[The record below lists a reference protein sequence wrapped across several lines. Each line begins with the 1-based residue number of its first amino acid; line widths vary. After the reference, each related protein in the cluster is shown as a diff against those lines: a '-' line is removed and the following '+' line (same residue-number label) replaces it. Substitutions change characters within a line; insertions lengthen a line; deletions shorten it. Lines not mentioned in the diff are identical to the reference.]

1 MNWSYRVARVA
12 GIDIKIHVTF
22 FLIVALGAFQW
33 GVPHGPTGAWFG
45 ALLILLL
52 FTCVTLHELGHSL
65 TARMVGIP
73 TREIVLLPLGGVAFL
88 ERNPTR
94 PIHELVIAAAGP
106 LVNVIIAWVLALI
119 SGAAITLGWL
129 EGQPFLPT
137 TEQAPSVATLLLW
150 LLSANVGLVLF
161 NLIPAFPLDGGRI
174 LRAILAMGM
183 SYGRATR
190 ITVILGQ
197 GLAISMGLFGLLG
210 GNLLLVVVAIFI
222 FLSADQEHG
231 ATQARTV
238 LSTRRVG
245 DAYNKH
251 ALTLQ
256 IGDKVSTAVDY
267 ILTSYQPDFAVM
279 QGSKPLGIVTR
290 NDVLRALA
298 TGTRDNYVQEI
309 MQRTIAR
316 VDADMPLDEVQA
328 LMTEQRTRVVAVYEG
343 ETFLGLVGHEDLAEA
358 YVVIAF
364 QQRQQ
369 AARSAALAGVPS
381 PLEGHPLK

>member
-12 GIDIKIHVTF
+12 GIDIKIHITF
-22 FLIVALGAFQW
+22 FLIVGLGAFQW
-33 GVPHGPTGAWFG
+33 GVPHGLTGAWFG
-45 ALLILLL
+45 ALLVLLL
-52 FTCVTLHELGHSL
+52 FACVTLHELGHSL
-65 TARMVGIP
+65 TARLVGIP
-73 TREIVLLPLGGVAFL
+73 TREIVLLPLGGIAFL

-106 LVNVIIAWVLALI
+106 LVNVVIATVLVLI

-129 EGQPFLPT
+129 EGQPFLPS
-137 TEQAPSVATLLLW
+137 TEQTPSIATLLLW
-150 LLSANVGLVLF
+150 LLSANIGLALF

-183 SYGRATR
+183 SYGRATH

-197 GLAISMGLFGLLG
+197 GLAISIGLFGLLG
-210 GNLLLVVVAIFI
+210 GNLLLVVIAIFI

-238 LSTRRVG
+238 LNTRRVG

-251 ALTLQ
+251 ALVLT

-279 QGSKPLGIVTR
+279 QGSKPIGIVTR

-298 TGTRDNYVQEI
+298 NGTRDSYVQEI
-309 MQRTIAR
+309 MQRNIVR
-316 VDADMPLDEVQA
+316 VDAETPLDEVQRI
-328 LMTEQRTRVVAVYEG
+328 MEEQRTRVAAVYER
-343 ETFLGLVGHEDLAEA
+343 ETFLGLVGMEDLAEA

-364 QQRQQ
+364 QQRQA
-369 AARSAALAGVPS
+369 AARTATLASAPS
-381 PLEGHPLK
+381 S